1 MGMNAA
7 ATAPRLRVPVL
18 YLAAEWD
25 DNAGY
30 DFSDDAKEMYVATGA
45 ADKRL
50 EILAGRLH
58 GVALVG
64 GSPRAKALI
73 EAFLQRH

>member
-1 MGMNAA
+1 MNAA

-18 YLAAEWD
+18 YLASEWD
-25 DNAGY
+25 ENAGY
-30 DFSDDAKEMYVATGA
+30 DFSVDAKEMYAATGA